1 MKNIYFIGI
10 GGIGMSALARFFLH
24 EGCAVAGYDRTSTPL
39 TKKLEAEGIAVHYE
53 DSVTQIADNFKDKT
67 KTTVI
72 YTPAVPAN
80 HAELNYFRQA
90 GFEVIKRSAALGVL
104 CAPKYTMAVAGT
116 HGKSTTSTL
125 VAWINAVASTDGTGS
140 AFLGAISKNFGT
152 NMVMG
157 TGERMAVEADEFDR
171 SFLQLHPEVALVT
184 SCDPDHLDIY
194 GTEEKFH
201 EAFCQFVSQ
210 VKDCTIVKYGLDLP
224 HTYTYSLDDQ
234 RADYFA
240 SNIRLNGQ
248 GYYMFDL
255 NLRGEVIEGCTL
267 GVPGLV
273 NVENAVG
280 AVALV
285 SERGLNRDKIH
296 QALSTFKGIER
307 RFDLWIN
314 KEDRVYLDDYAHHP
328 HELTQMLRSVRA
340 MFPARHI
347 TICFQP
353 HLYTRT
359 RDFAAEFS
367 TALSLAD
374 RVILVPIYP
383 ARELPIEGVN
393 SKMVYDGIT
402 IEKHL
407 VEKSDLISIL
417 KKLPTDVVITAGAGD
432 IDMLRGEVAKTIQGK

>member
-10 GGIGMSALARFFLH
+10 GGIGMSALARFFHH
-24 EGCAVAGYDRTSTPL
+24 EGCAVAGYDRTPTPL
-39 TKKLEAEGIAVHYE
+39 TKKLEAEGIGVHYE
-53 DSVTQIADNFKDKT
+53 DSVAQITDNFKDKT
-67 KTTVI
+67 TTTII
-72 YTPAVPAN
+72 YTPAIPTD
-80 HAELNYFRQA
+80 HCELNYFREK
-90 GFEVIKRSAALGVL
+90 GFQVIKRSAALGVL

-125 VAWINAVASTDGTGS
+125 VSWINAVASTDGTGS

-194 GTEEKFH
+194 GTAESFH

-210 VKDCTIVKYGLDLP
+210 VKNCTIAKYGLDLP
-224 HTYTYSLDDQ
+224 HNYTYSLDDR

-240 SNIRLNGQ
+240 SNITLTKG
-248 GYYMFDL
+248 GYYTFDL
-255 NLRGEVIEGCTL
+255 NLRGEVIKGCTL

-273 NVENAVG
+273 NVENAIG

-285 SERGLNRDKIH
+285 AQRGFDRQKIH

-314 KEDRVYLDDYAHHP
+314 KKDRVYLDDYAHHP
-328 HELTQMLRSVRA
+328 RELTQMLRSVRE
-340 MFPARHI
+340 MLPARHI

-359 RDFAAEFS
+359 RDFALEFS
-367 TALSLAD
+367 EALSLAD
-374 RVILVPIYP
+374 RVILLPIYP
-383 ARELPIEGVN
+383 ARELPIEGVD
-393 SKMVYDGIT
+393 SELILSRVT
-402 IEKHL
+402 VEKHL
-407 VEKSDLISIL
+407 VEKVDLASTL
-417 KKLPTDVVITAGAGD
+417 SAMPLDVVITAGAGD
-432 IDMLRGEVAKTIQGK
+432 IDTLRGEVAKIIEEK